1 MNNYPLPSELL
12 PHEEPILFIDKIIG
26 FKFNK
31 YLIAQKYIGKD
42 NPFFKGHFPNY
53 PILPGV
59 ILVEALFQACSLFNR
74 LEMRNHVTNNFTND
88 LKKNNTGRAIKIEN
102 FIFKEEI
109 RPDTKIE
116 LKVELKS
123 RIMNFSVF
131 KGEIFTDNKL
141 IAKGE
146 ITTYIQKNKT

>member
-1 MNNYPLPSELL
+1 MNNYPEPSELL
-12 PHEEPILFIDKIIG
+12 PHEEPILFIDKIID
-26 FKFNK
+26 FKSNEF
-31 YLIAQKYIGKD
+31 LVAEKYIGKN
-42 NPFFKGHFPNY
+42 NPFFKGHFPDY

-74 LEMRNHVTNNFTND
+74 IELSKQDTKGSSNND
-88 LKKNNTGRAIKIEN
+88 KKNDSGRAIKIDN
-102 FIFKEEI
+102 FVFKEEI
-109 RPDTKIE
+109 RPNTRIE

-131 KGEIFTDNKL
+131 KGEIIVNNRL

-146 ITTYIQKNKT
+146 ITTYIQKK